1 MEGHMKH
8 KERKRYKKIKDC
20 RVRIDSIINSVGEI
34 DDKLP
39 LCEFMDKILYKTP
52 VALGIM
58 TFDLHGEPYI
68 NQFDF
73 DGNIIKFTKSKIE
86 KGGLK
91 LISESCGNSLVKQKD
106 MEFIRFNL
114 YNDNKFISKTI
125 SYKN

>member
-1 MEGHMKH
+1 MKH
-8 KERKRYKKIKDC
+8 KEHKRYKKIKGFRI
-20 RVRIDSIINSVGEI
+20 RVDSIIDSVGVI

-39 LCEFMDKILYKTP
+39 VCEFMDRILYKTP
-52 VALGIM
+52 STLVVM

-86 KGGLK
+86 KDGLK
-91 LISESCGNSLVKQKD
+91 LISESSGNSLVKQKD